1 MKNLRRITLISI
13 VVLGAL
19 NGRLALADK
28 MNAGTQDLVIQKME
42 RVLSAIGKEDPSWV
56 PTQQRLADLLA
67 ERGRDRFMLEVEANC
82 DGCKGSKADRQKA
95 IGIYEELLRQVSL
108 NEHGPILFQLAHLYE
123 MAGQNDNAIRLFEQI
138 IKEAKAKKIN
148 PAIVSRSHASLGDLL
163 FQKNK
168 FKDARYHYVIALK
181 DDKLENRAL
190 VTYNMAW
197 CDFNEDKLSS
207 AITIL
212 ETLLKNKHLITRD
225 TEEGSKYDPVFHAD
239 IMRDLATFY
248 SRKEIN
254 DKEIAQFESLAP
266 AQNRKELLYHF
277 ASEADRL
284 GQKQAA
290 HKILNRYLEQPD
302 LTKSERLSAFVR
314 MAQVNYDRG
323 QTTQSTQDFAKAAA
337 AFKNT
342 DCDDESKC
350 EELQKTMKRY
360 VTELHRLKKL
370 NPDQDLLNAYVIYNK
385 TFPTDIEMANR
396 GSQIAMD
403 MKKYPLAIQI
413 YRSISES
420 RKFSAKERE
429 EALNNEVSAAEK
441 SQDLNLRREAYLHYL
456 KYSDNDAKSFEVR
469 YQLAYLSYQQ
479 KQLKE
484 AAVAFNDLAEDK
496 KGSADLRKKAA
507 DLSLDAAAQ
516 LKDEESLQKWAWDY
530 AKLFPAHRAEFETL
544 ARKALMNEVASVA
557 NNPKS
562 SSSDMKKALK
572 KVMSTD
578 VATAKPAE
586 KVLFYTNASVL
597 AQKTGEDGIY
607 IQSIQALIA
616 MNEVSESRKDELRE
630 QLAAH
635 YEKHLDFKNA
645 YRMASQVRTP
655 KVSEKDREFRLGTL
669 ADLAEMNP
677 EKHYKAALKAG
688 LKGER
693 SLIMRSR
700 LVLLSS
706 NPVKELKAQAP
717 ELKQKPDL
725 LNETALLVYARTMDK
740 SGLKSVFEM
749 KELRRKSAAQ
759 FFQKQD
765 FYNKVANFHPKIASH
780 QLNGKNDRTVQ
791 KSIQERMNL
800 TAKADGMLK
809 ESLALKD
816 ITAQLIMLNIVASE
830 NERLVKDLASLPMPK
845 GLSPAEQRQYV
856 DLLKGRSKP
865 YLLKARTA
873 KQKMDELWAQSP
885 ALGQLAAEYK
895 MARPEIQKLLLRE
908 MQILED
914 LPGRGRMKTAVSD
927 ALGSSSFSSRDLV
940 SARKSVSENPSNVR
954 DLENLKYLE
963 TKMGHP
969 LMPSY
974 LEARLNQIQKGK
986 SL

>member
-1 MKNLRRITLISI
+1 MKNLRRLTILS
-13 VVLGAL
+13 VVCLGVL
-19 NGRLALADK
+19 NVRLANADK
-28 MNAGTQDLVIQKME
+28 MNSGTQDLVIQKME

-67 ERGRDRFMLEVEANC
+67 ERARDRFMLEVEANC

-95 IGIYEELLRQVSL
+95 IGIYEELLRQVRI

-148 PAIVSRSHASLGDLL
+148 PSIVSRSHAALGDLL

-168 FKDARYHYVIALK
+168 FVDARKNYVIALK

-197 CDFNEDKLSS
+197 CDFNEEKLSS
-207 AITIL
+207 AIAIM
-212 ETLLKNKHLITRD
+212 ENLLKNKHLITRD

-248 SRKEIN
+248 SRKAIT
-254 DKEIAQFESLAP
+254 DKEINEFESLAP
-266 AQNRKELLYHF
+266 AQNRKELMFHF

-302 LTKSERLSAFVR
+302 LTKEERLEAFVR

-342 DCDDESKC
+342 GCEESKC

-360 VTELHRLKKL
+360 VTELHRSKKL
-370 NPDQDLLNAYVIYNK
+370 KPDQDLMNAYLIYNK
-385 TFPTDIEMANR
+385 TFPSDIEMANR

-403 MKKYPLAIQI
+403 MAKYPLAIQI

-420 RKFSAKERE
+420 RSFSKKDRE
-429 EALNNEVSAAEK
+429 AALANEVSAAEK
-441 SQDLNLRREAYLHYL
+441 SQDLKLRREAYLHFL
-456 KYSDNDAKSFEVR
+456 KYTDDEAKAFEVR
-469 YQLAYLSYQQ
+469 YQLAYLSYQE
-479 KQLKE
+479 KNLKE
-484 AAVAFNDLAEDK
+484 AALAFNELALDK
-496 KGSADLRKKAA
+496 KGNADLRKKAA

-516 LKDEESLQKWAWDY
+516 LKDEEALQKWAWDY
-530 AKLFPAHRAEFETL
+530 SEKFPAHKAEFAAL
-544 ARKALMNEVASVA
+544 ARKALMNQVAAVA

-562 SSSDMKKALK
+562 STSDHSKLLK
-572 KVMSTD
+572 KVLTTD
-578 VATAKPAE
+578 VSGAKANE
-586 KVLFYTNASVL
+586 KILFYNNIGVL
-597 AQKTGEDGIY
+597 AQKTGEDSTY
-607 IQSIQALIA
+607 IQAMLAQIA
-616 MNEVSESRKDELRE
+616 MPEVPASRKDELRE

-645 YRMASQVRTP
+645 YRMASQVQSS
-655 KVSEKDREFRLGTL
+655 KMSEKDREFRLGTL
-669 ADLAEMNP
+669 ADLADMNP

-688 LKGER
+688 LKGDR
-693 SLIMRSR
+693 ALVMRSR

-706 NPVKELKAQAP
+706 NPVKELKAQSK
-717 ELKQKPDL
+717 ELKAKPDL

-740 SGLKSVFEM
+740 NGLKSVFEM

-759 FFQKQD
+759 FFQKQE
-765 FYNKVANFHPKIASH
+765 FYTKVGKFHPTLARH
-780 QLNGKNDRTVQ
+780 QLNAKNDRTVQ
-791 KSIQERMNL
+791 KSIQERMGL
-800 TAKADGMLK
+800 TAKADKLLS
-809 ESLALKD
+809 ESVALKD

-830 NERLVKDLASLPMPK
+830 NERLVRDLAALPMPK
-845 GLSPAEQRQYV
+845 GLSPAEQKQYV
-856 DLLKGRSKP
+856 DILKGRSKP
-865 YLLKARTA
+865 YLVKAKTA
-873 KQKMDELWAQSP
+873 RQKMDELWASSP
-885 ALGQLAAEYK
+885 ALAQLANEYK
-895 MARPEIQKLLLRE
+895 MARPEIQKLLVRE
-908 MQILED
+908 MQILEE

-927 ALGSSSFSSRDLV
+927 ALGTSSFTSKDLV

-974 LEARLNQIQKGK
+974 LEARLNQIQRGK